1 MSAAQGAMTASLLA
15 GSQAAGSG
23 ETARRSRSQRRTVS
37 GRLSF
42 RVGSSY
48 GAEATCLSESS
59 TGARLCPL
67 RWEVNVYVVCRYNP
81 HPHLFLVMI
90 AITLLDLK

>member
-23 ETARRSRSQRRTVS
+23 ETARRSRSQRRTVP

-42 RVGSSY
+42 RVDSSY
-48 GAEATCLSESS
+48 VEP
-59 TGARLCPL
+59 RL
-67 RWEVNVYVVCRYNP
+67 
-81 HPHLFLVMI
+81 LV
-90 AITLLDLK
+90 